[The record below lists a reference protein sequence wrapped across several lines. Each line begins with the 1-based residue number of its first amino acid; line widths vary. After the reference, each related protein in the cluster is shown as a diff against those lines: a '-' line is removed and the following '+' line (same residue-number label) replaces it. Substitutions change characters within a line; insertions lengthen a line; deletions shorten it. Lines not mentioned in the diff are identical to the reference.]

1 MAAQGTEKR
10 FAGGCALAALGF
22 CLIAAPGSAQTPVFP
37 SQPYTVQP
45 PFAAEARNNI
55 SGANCAD
62 EEFRVCLAVNDA
74 TNFAQGFSVG
84 RTAAIRTGPLVGL
97 TSDRNDTAVRHAEGA
112 SHDRNSFY
120 VVTSRAKGLIPLL
133 GGLPGGQADTSF
145 LIIRF
150 ASGLGR
156 PPVPPGPPILQVSE
170 KIREA
175 LTAGIAIPQ
184 IAGEELTARKSATSR

>member
-1 MAAQGTEKR
+1 MAAQGIEKR

-74 TNFAQGFSVG
+74 TNFAQLFSVG
-84 RTAAIRTGPLVGL
+84 TAAIRPARL
-97 TSDRNDTAVRHAEGA
+97 SD
-112 SHDRNSFY
+112 
-120 VVTSRAKGLIPLL
+120 
-133 GGLPGGQADTSF
+133 
-145 LIIRF
+145 
-150 ASGLGR
+150 
-156 PPVPPGPPILQVSE
+156 
-170 KIREA
+170 
-175 LTAGIAIPQ
+175 
-184 IAGEELTARKSATSR
+184 